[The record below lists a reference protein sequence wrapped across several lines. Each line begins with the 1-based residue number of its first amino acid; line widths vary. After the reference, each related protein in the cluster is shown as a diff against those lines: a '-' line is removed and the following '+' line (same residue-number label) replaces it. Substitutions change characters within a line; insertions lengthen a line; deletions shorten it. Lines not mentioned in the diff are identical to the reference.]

1 MVYDSQRHRT
11 VLFGG
16 RILSISGLFQISL
29 ETWEWDGTNWLRINT
44 PNVPGWTLPD
54 IFAACFDSARGETLI
69 YGGEVSTGRVYQ
81 LWGFNGTNWSQKTP
95 SGATP
100 VTANTPLLTFDSSRN
115 VAVLLG
121 GDSQAIPVPFPGAA
135 VWEWDGLIWH
145 ERPQSGQVFGGTS
158 AENVLAFDTLRE
170 ESVLY
175 GYVFGTIDGVS
186 SSSYPSSQGYRFVWR
201 WNGQQ
206 WQADP
211 PTPTFGGQVLQLYS
225 SMCFDTLRNAFVLF
239 GGQDNN
245 GALDTNYTF
254 EILYQDDPEVLK
266 QPAIQVSLLGQEVQL
281 SVLAAG
287 APPIG
292 YQWEKGGVKL
302 TDGGAI
308 SGSKTNTL
316 TINPTVVGDSGSY
329 QVVLSNL
336 CGMATSCPSS
346 SPSLQHRCLLR
357 FPAPA

>member
-1 MVYDSQRHRT
+1 MCPA
-11 VLFGG
+11 
-16 RILSISGLFQISL
+16 GLCRS
-29 ETWEWDGTNWLRINT
+29 
-44 PNVPGWTLPD
+44 

-201 WNGQQ
+201 WNVPAMAGRSTDSDFWRPGLATLFVHVLRHPAQRLRALRRTGQ
-206 WQADP
+206 
-211 PTPTFGGQVLQLYS
+211 
-225 SMCFDTLRNAFVLF
+225 
-239 GGQDNN
+239 
-245 GALDTNYTF
+245 
-254 EILYQDDPEVLK
+254 
-266 QPAIQVSLLGQEVQL
+266 
-281 SVLAAG
+281 
-287 APPIG
+287 
-292 YQWEKGGVKL
+292 
-302 TDGGAI
+302 
-308 SGSKTNTL
+308 
-316 TINPTVVGDSGSY
+316 
-329 QVVLSNL
+329 
-336 CGMATSCPSS
+336 
-346 SPSLQHRCLLR
+346 
-357 FPAPA
+357 